1 MGDGAGDDVLA
12 AAGAGRPRAQPVD
25 TLAVEIIKDPAEREG
40 ADLGVDKPGTDGD
53 RP

>member
-1 MGDGAGDDVLA
+1 M
-12 AAGAGRPRAQPVD
+12 D